1 MQILLTFLYRSLFI
15 LAAHYLLRGEL
26 ERLLE
31 PLNSNQLSALSF
43 QRPQKADR

>member
-26 ERLLE
+26 EKLLV
-31 PLNSNQLSALSF
+31 PRQPGPF
-43 QRPQKADR
+43 PQ